1 MTRGLLQLS
10 DYKETGDIE
19 TLQSCIRFLWKAVAY
34 TPIGHSN
41 RAGRLSCLGAALG
54 ARFDYMQQLADLD
67 EAVTLLRKAV
77 AITPAGHLT
86 TEGHLDRAETLSNLG
101 SALRT
106 RSDRTGQPAD
116 LDEAVTCLRE
126 AVAIVDNLGYPA
138 LSPDMRSN
146 QAGMLSNLANALR
159 ARSDRTGLA
168 GLADLNEAVYFLRR
182 AVAITTPAGQ
192 AARAEMLSNLG
203 AMLRLWFDRI
213 GQPKDLDEAHCIP
226 ARGRRLQRPGR
237 PRPVQTPVQPG
248 NPQPH
253 GARPPPRTGS
263 APAHQARL
271 VPRPAT
277 FARLESP
284 C

>member
-1 MTRGLLQLS
+1 
-10 DYKETGDIE
+10 
-19 TLQSCIRFLWKAVAY
+19 
-34 TPIGHSN
+34 
-41 RAGRLSCLGAALG
+41 
-54 ARFDYMQQLADLD
+54 MQQLADLD

-126 AVAIVDNLGYPA
+126 AVAIVGNLGYPA

-168 GLADLNEAVYFLRR
+168 GLADLNAAVYFLRR
-182 AVAITTPAGQ
+182 AVAITTPGRSSCPGRDAVQ
-192 AARAEMLSNLG
+192 PRRHATAMVRPHWAAE
-203 AMLRLWFDRI
+203 
-213 GQPKDLDEAHCIP
+213 
-226 ARGRRLQRPGR
+226 RPGR
-237 PRPVQTPVQPG
+237 GPL
-248 NPQPH
+248 H
-253 GARPPPRTGS
+253 SCARP
-263 APAHQARL
+263 
-271 VPRPAT
+271 
-277 FARLESP
+277 
-284 C
+284 